1 MPRLTAARSQNFF
14 LCGSRRRATLL
25 SALQRP
31 EKRLSAPAHPDT
43 ATMRGNLAAIYARRR
58 PPGRIIE
65 RLKSLERWSAGS
77 AQTEL
82 VGSHYV
88 FFNNILLFCTSDG
101 RQIQRQEC
109 RYPSYFAT
117 ALSSRRGRVPELPA
131 TDRGTLSEP
140 PNLTM
145 PGACP
150 GANGTGRASNLAG
163 GRNHRRP

>member
-1 MPRLTAARSQNFF
+1 MRVAPARDSFERAPATRKKA
-14 LCGSRRRATLL
+14 LGS
-25 SALQRP
+25 
-31 EKRLSAPAHPDT
+31 AHPDT

-117 ALSSRRGRVPELPA
+117 ALSSRRGRGVALHP
-131 TDRGTLSEP
+131 SP
-140 PNLTM
+140 P
-145 PGACP
+145 C
-150 GANGTGRASNLAG
+150 
-163 GRNHRRP
+163 